1 LKKWFWSAKA
11 CRSEAEIP
19 LCGAFAVF
27 KLVRELD
34 FPNQFRAGHQ
44 DSAKGG
50 REAPATTLKISIL
63 VNSQLTPQPTVDI
76 EHTAGYVIGFIG
88 D

>member
-1 LKKWFWSAKA
+1 VGVEK
-11 CRSEAEIP
+11 
-19 LCGAFAVF
+19 F

-50 REAPATTLKISIL
+50 KFQFPHEQDGFSTRPSACGKAKKLI
-63 VNSQLTPQPTVDI
+63 NPTKYLYLQI
-76 EHTAGYVIGFIG
+76 QTEII
-88 D
+88 

>member
-1 LKKWFWSAKA
+1 MIFNLTKNF
-11 CRSEAEIP
+11 
-19 LCGAFAVF
+19 LNV

-50 REAPATTLKISIL
+50 KFQFPHEQEGFSTSPEGEHSKFSL
-63 VNSQLTPQPTVDI
+63 VFNLPP
-76 EHTAGYVIGFIG
+76 
-88 D
+88 

>member
-1 LKKWFWSAKA
+1 VQKL
-11 CRSEAEIP
+11 
-19 LCGAFAVF
+19 AFAVF

-50 REAPATTLKISIL
+50 KFQFPHEQDGFSTVPKTCGYLFC
-63 VNSQLTPQPTVDI
+63 VPSQCSP
-76 EHTAGYVIGFIG
+76 
-88 D
+88 